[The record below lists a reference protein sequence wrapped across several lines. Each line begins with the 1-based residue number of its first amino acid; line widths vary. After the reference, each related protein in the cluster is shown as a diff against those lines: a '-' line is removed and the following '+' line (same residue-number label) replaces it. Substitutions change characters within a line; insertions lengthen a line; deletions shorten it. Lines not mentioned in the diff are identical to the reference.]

1 MEISREFILAEMEQ
15 VQRELQKAQ
24 VFVIQ
29 AETSLSIYNML
40 LSRLAALEGEDGSNL
55 PETS

>member
-1 MEISREFILAEMEQ
+1 MQISREFILAEMEQ
-15 VQRELQKAQ
+15 VQSELHKAR

-40 LSRLAALEGEDGSNL
+40 LAKLDQPDEIQVKAEGTD
-55 PETS
+55 

>member
-15 VQRELQKAQ
+15 VQSELQKAR

-40 LSRLAALEGEDGSNL
+40 LARLEQPTEVQVKAEGTD
-55 PETS
+55 